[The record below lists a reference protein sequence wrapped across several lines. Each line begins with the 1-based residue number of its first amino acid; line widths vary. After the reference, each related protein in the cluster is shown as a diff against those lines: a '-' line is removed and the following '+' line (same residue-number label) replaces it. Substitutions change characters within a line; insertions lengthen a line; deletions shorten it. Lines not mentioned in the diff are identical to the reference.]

1 MPRREDKDIASHN
14 QAIKRNPS
22 LTHPWAKDP
31 EGNGFVWIHIN
42 ARKILDQ
49 YSKGQGAVRVKTGA
63 PEVQYAFLAPLAMT
77 ESISHNWAEYD
88 SIASRIA
95 QKVRTAAKVGA
106 EFQGLINSFG
116 DNANIEDKAKGLL
129 KNKSV
134 NAGNLISN
142 WVKGA
147 YNRVSPHS
155 IPKIKVDTPLY
166 YENSNR
172 RQLTFEVLLLAEK
185 DPRFDVVEPIKDLMK
200 YSSPNLL
207 GRGGVDIEFPYMFEV
222 YTRPKEWIRYSTLAL
237 TAVQPTYNQPYI
249 GGYPSNAILQLTFMD
264 MSPLYRGAIE
274 SGSVINVIKSG
285 EAKARAAQ
293 GNNLSNHELWKLRQK
308 TGQGTKTASQSTSNT
323 KGKGGSGDPDTYKDI
338 PVGGTTV
345 GEIEEFGN

>member
-1 MPRREDKDIASHN
+1 MARNENKDIASHN

-49 YSKGQGAVRVKTGA
+49 YSKAQGAIRVKTGA

-77 ESISHNWAEYD
+77 ETVAHNWAEYE
-88 SIASRIA
+88 SMSSRLA
-95 QKVRTAAKVGA
+95 QKVRTAAKIGA
-106 EFQGLINSFG
+106 EYRGLVDSFR
-116 DNANIEDKAKGLL
+116 DNANEQDKLKGIL
-129 KNKSV
+129 KNKSAL
-134 NAGNLISN
+134 AGQGVANFLQG
-142 WVKGA
+142 V

-155 IPKIKVDTPLY
+155 IPKKKVDTPLY

-172 RQLTFEVLLLAEK
+172 RNLTFEVLLVAEK

-200 YSSPNLL
+200 FSSPNLL

-249 GGYPSNAILQLTFMD
+249 GGYPSNAILQLTFID
-264 MSPLYRGAIE
+264 LSPLYRGAIE
-274 SGSVINVIKSG
+274 SGSVISVIKSG
-285 EAKARAAQ
+285 ESKAREAQ
-293 GNNLSNHELWKLRQK
+293 GDNLSNHELWKLRQK
-308 TGQGTKTASQSTSNT
+308 AGQANTTASQKTSTT
-323 KGKGGSGDPDTYKDI
+323 KGKGGSGDPDRYKDI